1 MTNILLTIVAVLLLV
16 QVIQN
21 GMDSAGPRS
30 APLAPYRSE
39 SGPVDSSPS
48 DRNPSV
54 QENAPLMGHSMFE
67 QALAGFPAGC
77 DKNKTLAVCE
87 TPAALAVKAEING
100 IVEKGAGPR
109 QVFDYI
115 VNKYGVNALTKEA
128 QRIRSMRAK

>member
-1 MTNILLTIVAVLLLV
+1 MP
-16 QVIQN
+16 
-21 GMDSAGPRS
+21 MMPHM
-30 APLAPYRSE
+30 SE
-39 SGPVDSSPS
+39 SSHSDSSSS
-48 DRNPSV
+48 DRNPTV
-54 QENAPLMGHSMFE
+54 QENAPMMGHSMFE

-87 TPAALAVKAEING
+87 TPAAMAVKAEING
-100 IVEKGAGPR
+100 LVEKGAGPR